1 MNPNLL
7 LLSRMVGVPLSER
20 ETSDSHIFDGQSIAT
35 RYNGNTL
42 DDAAILH
49 EICHFMA
56 AKPEQRD
63 LPEFG
68 LGYIAQFG
76 QLYVVQVIEDD
87 LSSFKY
93 TESNLQEAVTQMLCV
108 YLGKRFNISSILN
121 EDPEYSS
128 SWDVYL
134 NNKTKEFSFFGVGP
148 WEVLARVI
156 SALKE
161 FNII

>member
-68 LGYIAQFG
+68 LGHIAYSLLSRTLWFI
-76 QLYVVQVIEDD
+76 LERD
-87 LSSFKY
+87 LTSLRS
-93 TESNLQEAVTQMLCV
+93 
-108 YLGKRFNISSILN
+108 
-121 EDPEYSS
+121 
-128 SWDVYL
+128 
-134 NNKTKEFSFFGVGP
+134 
-148 WEVLARVI
+148 
-156 SALKE
+156 
-161 FNII
+161 